1 MHLKTRLQ
9 PWLIQCF
16 AIILVLFLAIVLS
29 RKRIA
34 DTLHVPDLQLTMRDT
49 SEGPFK
55 GGASGSFKHYNTI
68 APKEERVFPL
78 LDNRGKTAIVTG
90 AGAGIGLSVAQGL
103 AESGANVAIWYHGN
117 RKAIDRAKEIE
128 ETYGVQC
135 ETRYHQDYWLIP
147 QLMQRISQVKRT
159 KSM

>member
-1 MHLKTRLQ
+1 MSH
-9 PWLIQCF
+9 
-16 AIILVLFLAIVLS
+16 
-29 RKRIA
+29 
-34 DTLHVPDLQLTMRDT
+34 LQLQKVQYKYTSTAMRDT

-55 GGASGSFKHYNTI
+55 GGNSGSFKHYNTV
-68 APKEERVFPL
+68 APKETRVFPL
-78 LDNRGKTAIVTG
+78 FDNRGKTAIVTG

-135 ETRYHQDYWLIP
+135 TVQSRSLFAMKVI
-147 QLMQRISQVKRT
+147 LT
-159 KSM
+159 